1 MIQILRMDA
10 SYLTHQLLIFISF
23 LKSPELVEFNFSE
36 NELSQVRHPPHPQ
49 LRLKYHP
56 QNLAHL

>member
-36 NELSQVRHPPHPQ
+36 NELSQVRHPPMVRESPYANIMY
-49 LRLKYHP
+49 K
-56 QNLAHL
+56 